1 MLICTKAYFKKNQRY
16 IKTTYTIYNL
26 ILFQKSMLSYQ
37 SIVKKQE
44 MTERVKRHPPAY
56 RRKQNMA
63 KRKGQKR
70 RNQKYQVNNR
80 QLKAKRMYK
89 DTIFRMLYHDK
100 ENLLSLYNAVNGRE
114 YTDPEKLQVVT
125 LENAIYMGMKN
136 DLAFIMDMNLYLY
149 EHQST
154 YNSNIPL
161 RNLFYIADE
170 YQRLVVRKSLYST
183 VIQKIPTPRFIVF
196 YNGTKKVEDYNEFRL
211 SSAYE
216 NPTDDP
222 DLELRVTMLNVN
234 DGHNLELMEHCRT
247 LKEYAKYVARVRKY
261 VTQNIPLEEAVTR
274 AVDECIKEGILAEFL
289 VKNKAEVIK
298 VSIYEYDKEF
308 EEKKLR
314 KAEYEAGVEAG
325 VESGIELG
333 ERSLLKKQIKKKLK
347 KRKSIGQIADELE
360 EEVTAIQ
367 RIIEEI
373 QKEE

>member
-1 MLICTKAYFKKNQRY
+1 
-16 IKTTYTIYNL
+16 
-26 ILFQKSMLSYQ
+26 
-37 SIVKKQE
+37 
-44 MTERVKRHPPAY
+44 
-56 RRKQNMA
+56 MA
-63 KRKGQKR
+63 KRKSQKR

-89 DTIFRMLYHDK
+89 DTMLYHDK

-154 YNSNIPL
+154 YNPNIPL
-161 RNLFYIADE
+161 RKLFYIADE

-183 VIQKIPTPRFIVF
+183 VIQKIPTPRFLVF
-196 YNGTKKVEDYNEFRL
+196 YNGTKEVEDRSEFRL

-216 NPTDDP
+216 NPTENP

-234 DGHNLELMEHCRT
+234 DGHSSDLMEHCRT
-247 LKEYAKYVARVRKY
+247 LKEYAQYVARVRKY
-261 VTQNIPLEEAVTR
+261 AAKQDVSLEEAVTR
-274 AVDECIKEGILAEFL
+274 AVDECIEEGILAEFL
-289 VKNKAEVIK
+289 LKNKTEVIK

-314 KAEYEAGVEAG
+314 KAEYEAGRQD
-325 VESGIELG
+325 GIEIG
-333 ERSLLKKQIKKKLK
+333 RQDGIEIGRQDGIEIGRQDGIEIGKRILLEKIIKKKLK
-347 KRKSIGQIADELE
+347 KGKSTEQIADELE
-360 EEVTAIQ
+360 EDIN
-367 RIIEEI
+367 I
-373 QKEE
+373 QKVVEKLKSQI

>member
-1 MLICTKAYFKKNQRY
+1 MA
-16 IKTTYTIYNL
+16 
-26 ILFQKSMLSYQ
+26 
-37 SIVKKQE
+37 
-44 MTERVKRHPPAY
+44 
-56 RRKQNMA
+56 RRKS
-63 KRKGQKR
+63 QKR
-70 RNQKYQVNNR
+70 RNKKYQVNNR
-80 QLKAKRMYK
+80 QLMAKRPYK

-100 ENLLSLYNAVNGRE
+100 ENLLSLYNAVNGRN
-114 YTDPEKLQVVT
+114 YTNAEDLQIVT
-125 LENAIYMGMKN
+125 LKNAIYMGMKN

-154 YNSNIPL
+154 YNPNIPL

-170 YQRLVVRKSLYST
+170 YQRLVVQKSLYST

-196 YNGTKKVEDYNEFRL
+196 YNGTKKVDDYNEFRL

-216 NPTDDP
+216 NSTDNP

-274 AVDECIKEGILAEFL
+274 AVDECIEEGILAEFL
-289 VKNKAEVIK
+289 MKNKAEVIK

-325 VESGIELG
+325 IELG
-333 ERSLLKKQIKKKLK
+333 ERSLLENQIRKKLK
-347 KRKSIGQIADELE
+347 KGKPIEQIADELE
-360 EEVTAIQ
+360 EAVTTIQ
-367 RIIEEI
+367 RIIEETK
-373 QKEE
+373 KEN

>member
-1 MLICTKAYFKKNQRY
+1 MA
-16 IKTTYTIYNL
+16 
-26 ILFQKSMLSYQ
+26 
-37 SIVKKQE
+37 
-44 MTERVKRHPPAY
+44 
-56 RRKQNMA
+56 RRKS
-63 KRKGQKR
+63 QKR
-70 RNQKYQVNNR
+70 RNKKYQVSNR
-80 QLKAKRMYK
+80 QLKAKRPYK

-100 ENLLSLYNAVNGRE
+100 ENLLLLYNAVNGRN
-114 YTDPEKLQVVT
+114 YTNVEDLQIVT

-161 RNLFYIADE
+161 
-170 YQRLVVRKSLYST
+170 
-183 VIQKIPTPRFIVF
+183 
-196 YNGTKKVEDYNEFRL
+196 
-211 SSAYE
+211 
-216 NPTDDP
+216 
-222 DLELRVTMLNVN
+222 
-234 DGHNLELMEHCRT
+234 
-247 LKEYAKYVARVRKY
+247 
-261 VTQNIPLEEAVTR
+261 EEAVTR
-274 AVDECIKEGILAEFL
+274 AVDECIEEGILAEFL

>member
-1 MLICTKAYFKKNQRY
+1 MA
-16 IKTTYTIYNL
+16 
-26 ILFQKSMLSYQ
+26 
-37 SIVKKQE
+37 
-44 MTERVKRHPPAY
+44 
-56 RRKQNMA
+56 RRKS
-63 KRKGQKR
+63 QKR
-70 RNQKYQVNNR
+70 RNKKYQVSNR
-80 QLKAKRMYK
+80 QLKTKRPYK

-100 ENLLSLYNAVNGRE
+100 ENLLSLYNAVNGRN
-114 YTDPEKLQVVT
+114 YTNVEDLQIVT

-154 YNSNIPL
+154 YNPNIPL

-196 YNGTKKVEDYNEFRL
+196 YNGTKKVDDYNEFRL

-222 DLELRVTMLNVN
+222 DLELKVTMLNVN

-274 AVDECIKEGILAEFL
+274 AVDECIEEGILAEFL
-289 VKNKAEVIK
+289 VKNKADYGK
-298 VSIYEYDKEF
+298 RSM
-308 EEKKLR
+308 KLVWR
-314 KAEYEAGVEAG
+314 
-325 VESGIELG
+325 
-333 ERSLLKKQIKKKLK
+333 
-347 KRKSIGQIADELE
+347 LE
-360 EEVTAIQ
+360 
-367 RIIEEI
+367 
-373 QKEE
+373 

>member
-1 MLICTKAYFKKNQRY
+1 
-16 IKTTYTIYNL
+16 
-26 ILFQKSMLSYQ
+26 
-37 SIVKKQE
+37 
-44 MTERVKRHPPAY
+44 
-56 RRKQNMA
+56 MA
-63 KRKGQKR
+63 KRKNQKR
-70 RNQKYQVNNR
+70 SNKKYQVNNR
-80 QLKAKRMYK
+80 RVRANHQYK
-89 DTIFRMLYHDK
+89 DTVFRMLYRDK
-100 ENLLSLYNAVNGRE
+100 ANLLSLYNAVNDRN
-114 YTDPEKLQVVT
+114 YTNPEELQIVT

-154 YNSNIPL
+154 YNPNIPL

-170 YQRLVVRKSLYST
+170 YQRLVVQKSLYST

-196 YNGTKKVEDYNEFRL
+196 YNGTKKVDDYNEFRL

-222 DLELRVTMLNVN
+222 DLELKVTMLNVN

-274 AVDECIKEGILAEFL
+274 AVDECVEEGILAEFL
-289 VKNKAEVIK
+289 MKNKAEVIK

-325 VESGIELG
+325 IELG
-333 ERSLLKKQIKKKLK
+333 ERSLLENQIRKKLK
-347 KRKSIGQIADELE
+347 KGKPIEQIADELE
-360 EEVTAIQ
+360 EAVTTIQ
-367 RIIEEI
+367 RIIEETK
-373 QKEE
+373 KEN

>member
-1 MLICTKAYFKKNQRY
+1 MA
-16 IKTTYTIYNL
+16 
-26 ILFQKSMLSYQ
+26 
-37 SIVKKQE
+37 
-44 MTERVKRHPPAY
+44 
-56 RRKQNMA
+56 RRKS
-63 KRKGQKR
+63 QKR
-70 RNQKYQVNNR
+70 RNKKYQVNNR
-80 QLKAKRMYK
+80 QLKAKRPYK

-100 ENLLSLYNAVNGRE
+100 ENLLSLYNAE
-114 YTDPEKLQVVT
+114 DLQIVT
-125 LENAIYMGMKN
+125 LKNAIYMGMKN
-136 DLAFIMDMNLYLY
+136 DLAFIMDLNLYLY

-154 YNSNIPL
+154 YNPNIPL

-170 YQRLVVRKSLYST
+170 YQRLVVQKSLYST

-196 YNGTKKVEDYNEFRL
+196 YNGTKKVDDYNEFRL

-216 NPTDDP
+216 NPTDNP

-274 AVDECIKEGILAEFL
+274 AVDECIEEGILAEFL
-289 VKNKAEVIK
+289 MKNKAEVIK

-325 VESGIELG
+325 IELG
-333 ERSLLKKQIKKKLK
+333 ERSLLENQIRKKLK
-347 KRKSIGQIADELE
+347 KGKPIEQIADELE
-360 EEVTAIQ
+360 EAVTTIQ
-367 RIIEEI
+367 RIIEETK
-373 QKEE
+373 KEN